1 MISKEKFE
9 KLYKSGL
16 SMMEIG
22 KEVGYSLSGVKYWMD
37 KYSIPRRSRDEANYL
52 KYNPQGDPFKIKRL
66 NTKKDRELFNLGIG
80 LFLGEGTKK
89 NKFKV
94 VLTNSDPKIIKLFLA
109 FLKDIC
115 GVKEDKIKAALNVF
129 DDINLQEALNF
140 WQKETGIPQSRFVK
154 TIVRKSK
161 GGTYKNKS
169 KYGTITIYV
178 SNIKL
183 KQLIDRYCEK
193 TFVKFC

>member
-1 MISKEKFE
+1 MILKEKFE
-9 KLYKSGL
+9 KLYNSGL

-22 KEVGYSLSGVKYWMD
+22 KEVGRSLSGVKYWMD
-37 KYSIPRRSRDEANYL
+37 KYNIPRRSRGEANYL
-52 KYNPQGDPFKIKRL
+52 KYNPQGDPFKIKKL
-66 NTKKDRELFNLGIG
+66 KSQKDIELFNLGIG

-109 FLKDIC
+109 FLKNIC

-161 GGTYKNKS
+161 DGTYKNKS